1 MGSSCLEARLRLRCP
16 LQRAQARL
24 QLLCSF
30 AFVVLELGAALC
42 SCFAFAV
49 LELVRALHGAFLLLR
64 PLGGGVAL
72 HDAGRGDNEA
82 GFTLIVGL
90 SIIVVEAFNS

>member
-49 LELVRALHGAFLLLR
+49 LELVRALDGAFLLLR
-64 PLGGGVAL
+64 CLGVGVAL
-72 HDAGRGDNEA
+72 HDAGRGGNKA
-82 GFTLIVGL
+82 GFTLIVGF
-90 SIIVVEAFNS
+90 SIIVVVRA

>member
-49 LELVRALHGAFLLLR
+49 LELVRALDGAFFLLPSLR
-64 PLGGGVAL
+64 AGVAF
-72 HDAGRGDNEA
+72 HDAGRGGNEA
-82 GFTLIVGL
+82 WFTLILGF
-90 SIIVVEAFNS
+90 SIIVVV

>member
-49 LELVRALHGAFLLLR
+49 LELVPPSTVPFFYFAVSELELLFMTL
-64 PLGGGVAL
+64 GVA
-72 HDAGRGDNEA
+72 ATRPGSR
-82 GFTLIVGL
+82 
-90 SIIVVEAFNS
+90 